1 MFPPALVR
9 VLSQRIRVPLVNR
22 LKGCDGGRVSA
33 KSWLHTSG
41 TIGAKKFSDTEND
54 YAHGIL
60 QQQQQV
66 SVAAGIGVHS
76 LAQRAMV
83 VGKPVDFGEVSDWK
97 AYSTREVLDWFH
109 RVADICKQEGMRVS
123 DERFDGFVEAM
134 VGRMVELT
142 DEEIVEVLHLLAR
155 IGPETPAVD
164 TRNFMELW
172 NAADRVCL
180 ARVPKWNTEKLLYM
194 ADQWYPL
201 KVAKIGKFVGK
212 AMWKISTRLRKLPRD
227 QLVRAVFYINLTR
240 TPVENMIDIE
250 FNLKN
255 NFFDFEIDD
264 IAILCMGFFKTATPV
279 RSVEL
284 IERIYQFTIHSS
296 KDVKDISLAAIL
308 KLLRYSSKIP
318 HAPSMERLLT
328 ALIPEIPRMSLFCC
342 LHLALLGSD
351 IHLCHQASLEVIIE
365 RFTKD
370 IQLLRLKDM
379 ERIAFIIG
387 HFNMTI
393 PDQKDIALLKAIIEE
408 LPNRIQEITQ
418 YPKSYLSLLNFMTLK
433 EIYSEPLITAAF
445 EKRFLF
451 MTYGRNVAGAG
462 REVISLDA
470 FLRINLKNA
479 NYTGNYF
486 PQKPF
491 KVVAKLTQDYVPS
504 REYRLTKSDRM
515 LLEIQS
521 AFQSR
526 HQFAHII
533 HLLPH
538 FQRPDVILLWDQGR
552 KQFLDVAARCPEQYS
567 GDILSREQLLKDD
580 AADGN
585 LRLIAVVAGGW
596 NCYVRD
602 QNRVT
607 GGFAMKL
614 KQLGLVGF
622 ETVVIP
628 WHEWPLES
636 LEAKKTYLFNI
647 LNPLLDKR

>member
-1 MFPPALVR
+1 MHPSFLIRA
-9 VLSQRIRVPLVNR
+9 LSQRIRAPLANR
-22 LKGCDGGRVSA
+22 FKCSGSQVSPV
-33 KSWLHTSG
+33 SRFLHTSG
-41 TIGAKKFSDTEND
+41 SVGAKKFSDTEND

-60 QQQQQV
+60 QRQQV
-66 SVAAGIGVHS
+66 PVGATIAIQRFEGKQLD
-76 LAQRAMV
+76 LA
-83 VGKPVDFGEVSDWK
+83 EVSDWK
-97 AYSTREVLDWFH
+97 TCSTREVLDWFH
-109 RVADICKQEGMRVS
+109 RVVELCKQNGMCIS
-123 DERFDGFVEAM
+123 DGRFDGFVEAM
-134 VGRMVELT
+134 VGRMEELT
-142 DEEIVEVLHLLAR
+142 DEEIVETLHLLAEV
-155 IGPETPAVD
+155 GPETAAVD
-164 TRNFMELW
+164 TRNYMELW

-180 ARVPKWNTEKLLYM
+180 GRVSRWDTEKLLYM

-201 KVAKIGKFVGK
+201 RVAKIGRFVGK

-227 QLVRAVFYINLTR
+227 QLVKTVFYINLTR

-264 IAILCMGFFKTATPV
+264 ISILCMGFFKTETPI

-284 IERIYQFTIHSS
+284 IERIYQLTIHHA

-308 KLLRYSSKIP
+308 KLLRYSSRIP
-318 HAPSMERLLT
+318 HASSMERLLS
-328 ALIPEIPRMSLFCC
+328 ALIPEVPRLSLFCC

-365 RFTKD
+365 RFTRD
-370 IQLLRLKDM
+370 IKLLRLKDM

-393 PDQKDIALLKAIIEE
+393 EDEKDRNLLMAIVDE

-418 YPKSYLSLLNFMTLK
+418 YPKSYLSLLNFLTLK
-433 EIYSEPLITAAF
+433 DIYSEPLISAAF

-470 FLRINLKNA
+470 FLRINLKNV
-479 NYTGNYF
+479 NYSGNYF
-486 PQKPF
+486 PEKPF

-504 REYRLTKSDRM
+504 TEYRLTKSDRM
-515 LLEIQS
+515 LLEIQK
-521 AFQSR
+521 AFATR
-526 HQFAHII
+526 PNHFAHII

-538 FQRPDVILLWDQGR
+538 FQRPDVLLLWDDDR

-567 GDILSREQLLKDD
+567 GEILSRERLLGEDD
-580 AADGN
+580 ARNGN

-596 NCYVRD
+596 NCYVRN

-628 WHEWPLES
+628 WYEWPLDS
-636 LEAKKTYLFNI
+636 LEAKEAYLFNR

>member
-1 MFPPALVR
+1 M
-9 VLSQRIRVPLVNR
+9 
-22 LKGCDGGRVSA
+22 
-33 KSWLHTSG
+33 HTSG
-41 TIGAKKFSDTEND
+41 TVGAKKFSDTEND

-66 SVAAGIGVHS
+66 SPVAAGIGGHS
-76 LAQRAMV
+76 LSVHRVMT
-83 VGKPVDFGEVSDWK
+83 VGKQVDFGEVSDWK
-97 AYSTREVLDWFH
+97 AYSAREVLDWFH
-109 RVADICKQEGMRVS
+109 RVVDACKQDGLCVS

-134 VGRMVELT
+134 VGRMEQLT

-155 IGPETPAVD
+155 IGPETAAVD
-164 TRNFMELW
+164 TRNFVELW

-180 ARVPKWNTEKLLYM
+180 SRVPKWNTEKLLYM

-201 KVAKIGKFVGK
+201 RVAKIGRFVGK
-212 AMWKISTRLRKLPRD
+212 AVWKTSSRLRKLPRD

-250 FNLKN
+250 LNLKN

-264 IAILCMGFFKTATPV
+264 IAILCMGFFKTETPI

-284 IERIYQFTIHSS
+284 IERIYQLTIHHS
-296 KDVKDISLAAIL
+296 KDIKDISLAAIL
-308 KLLRYSSKIP
+308 KVLRYSSKIP

-328 ALIPEIPRMSLFCC
+328 AFIPEIPRLSLFCC

-351 IHLCHQASLEVIIE
+351 IHLCHQASLEAIIE

-370 IQLLRLKDM
+370 IKLLRLKDM

-393 PDQKDIALLKAIIEE
+393 EDRKDLTLLKSIVDE
-408 LPNRIQEITQ
+408 LPNRIQEITH

-445 EKRFLF
+445 EKRFLL

-462 REVISLDA
+462 REIISLDA
-470 FLRINLKNA
+470 FLRINLKNT
-479 NYTGNYF
+479 NYAGNYF

-504 REYRLTKSDRM
+504 TEYRLTKSDRM
-515 LLEIQS
+515 LLEIKG
-521 AFQSR
+521 AFQTR

-538 FQRPDVILLWDQGR
+538 YQRPDVVLLWDQGR

-567 GDILSREQLLKDD
+567 GDILSRERLLEDD
-580 AADGN
+580 AADEN

-602 QNRVT
+602 QNRAT

-628 WHEWPLES
+628 WHEWPLQS
-636 LEAKKTYLFNI
+636 PEAKETYLFAK